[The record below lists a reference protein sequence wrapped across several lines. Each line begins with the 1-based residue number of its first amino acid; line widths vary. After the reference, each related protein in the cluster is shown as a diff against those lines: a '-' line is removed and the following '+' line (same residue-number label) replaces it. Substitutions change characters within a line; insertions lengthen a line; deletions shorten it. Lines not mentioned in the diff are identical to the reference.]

1 MQVRAIV
8 ILALA
13 LVMGG
18 VSVFLVNTYLQ
29 QQVTERQTVGQV
41 DRIQVAVAKKDLAFG
56 QKLDKEAVEMVEY
69 PKNSVPKGAFTSA
82 AEILNAE
89 KPAIALTDIKEH
101 EIILPAKISPHGA
114 RGGLPAKIPED
125 MRAMTIAVNEVKGV
139 AGFVLPGDFV
149 DVLHT
154 TTVGRRDDRPVTR
167 VIKQNLQVLGVDQ
180 LSAEDSNE
188 PKVVNAVTLLV
199 TQRDGQRLT
208 LAQRLGDLNLL
219 LRNEFDGSILADQ
232 VVSYESLLTIE
243 TGRKP
248 VVKVRSRRPSV
259 EVIRG
264 LDVEKKS
271 VKEGKPLPEAAST
284 SDKAKASTAGS

>member
-1 MQVRAIV
+1 MQVRAVV
-8 ILALA
+8 ILVLA
-13 LVMGG
+13 LVMGV
-18 VSVFLVNTYLQ
+18 VSVVLVNTYLQ
-29 QQVTERQTVGQV
+29 QQVDERQTANISQTRPVV
-41 DRIQVAVAKKDLAFG
+41 VAKKNLAFG
-56 QKLDKEAVEMVEY
+56 DKLNEESIIVVEY
-69 PKNSVPKGAFTSA
+69 PSESVPEGAFRNIG
-82 AEILNAE
+82 EVLNAE
-89 KPAIALTDIKEH
+89 RPAIALADIKEK
-101 EIILPAKISPHGA
+101 EILLPFKVSPHGA

-154 TTVGRRDDRPVTR
+154 TTVGRRDNKPVTS
-167 VIKQNLQVLGVDQ
+167 VLKQNVQVLGVDQ
-180 LSAEDSNE
+180 LSSEKENE

-208 LAQRLGDLNLL
+208 LAQKMGELNLL
-219 LRNEFDGSILADQ
+219 LRNEFDASILADQ
-232 VVSYESLLTIE
+232 VVSFDALLTVE

-264 LDVEKKS
+264 LDVEKQS
-271 VKEGKPLPEAAST
+271 VKEGKPPEAAST
-284 SDKAKASTAGS
+284 TTTTTTGTAGS